1 MINGIKVTF
10 FGGMTVLLENEAGFK
25 ILVDPYFTKNPHQV
39 RHAYD
44 FYDVD
49 LIAVTHNANDHYG
62 DTTELL
68 INGKASLVA
77 ANDVIYRAKQECRNM
92 VDSSRLYSTI
102 YGDSKEFDGVSI
114 RAVLAQHIS
123 KTEFGNGIRS
133 FAPPLGFII
142 QFDNGVTYYHGGD
155 TSLYGDMK
163 LLRELYHPDIACLS
177 IDRWKPRFG
186 CVLSPREAAMAA
198 SWLGVDVVIPGH
210 YPPGSTAPEEFKE
223 MMRAFSPNV
232 QLKGKMNST
241 FRYIPYQILD
251 E

>member
-1 MINGIKVTF
+1 
-10 FGGMTVLLENEAGFK
+10 
-25 ILVDPYFTKNPHQV
+25 
-39 RHAYD
+39 
-44 FYDVD
+44 
-49 LIAVTHNANDHYG
+49 
-62 DTTELL
+62 
-68 INGKASLVA
+68 
-77 ANDVIYRAKQECRNM
+77 
-92 VDSSRLYSTI
+92 
-102 YGDSKEFDGVSI
+102 
-114 RAVLAQHIS
+114 
-123 KTEFGNGIRS
+123 
-133 FAPPLGFII
+133 
-142 QFDNGVTYYHGGD
+142 
-155 TSLYGDMK
+155 MK

-232 QLKGKMNST
+232 QLKGKMNSP